1 MGLFDNL
8 FKSTAEEEN
17 ISKMNWVALTE
28 EIQLDDIISISASK
42 PVLIFK
48 HSTSCGISRMALKNF
63 ERDFDLTETEIELYY
78 LDLLSYRTLSNAVA
92 AKFGVSHQSPQV
104 LVIRHGKGV
113 YNDSHHS
120 ITVEA
125 IKEVVQY

>member
-8 FKSTAEEEN
+8 FKSTAEAEN

-63 ERDFDLTETEIELYY
+63 ERDFDLTETDIELYY

-92 AKFGVSHQSPQV
+92 AKFGIPHQSPQV
-104 LVIRHGKGV
+104 LLIKNEEVI
-113 YNDSHHS
+113 YDDSHYS
-120 ITVEA
+120 ITIEA
-125 IKEVVQY
+125 IKKAI